1 MTSAAGERGSGLLGV
16 LREAVSNPGLR
27 RLQAASAAAATG
39 EAAYVVGLT
48 VVVYQLGGVA
58 AVAAL
63 AVVRALPSVVV
74 APVLASAMDRLAP
87 DRQLRLVLGT
97 RVALVAL
104 ATASLV
110 IGASIE
116 ILVALAGL
124 DAVAS
129 TLVRPIRSAL
139 VPALARSPE
148 ECVAA
153 NVGTTTG
160 DSLAA
165 FAGPGLAAVL
175 LVLSGPSATLV
186 AGSILVLAA
195 FAAALG
201 LQAAAPPEA
210 REAFRPSGRR
220 LALGRGVRDLLGHP
234 HARAIALLF
243 VAQRFVRGMMAVL
256 VVAAAIDL
264 LGLGEPGVGLL
275 GSAIGLGG
283 LVGGAVA
290 LGLVARRRLAPAFAA
305 GIVAWGAGILA
316 PGLLPVAVVAAGTLG
331 VAGAGKVVLDVAG
344 FSLLQRT
351 VPVEMRGR
359 VLGALEGFVTAAL
372 ALGSVAAAW
381 LLVVAGPA
389 GALVVAGALPILAT
403 VLAWRSL
410 READR
415 AAVIPERELRVLG
428 RVPLFRPLGL
438 NGLERLA
445 GAVTWASV
453 PAGDAVVRESESG
466 DRFYVIETGRFEVTR
481 AGAPVRAMGPGESF
495 GEIALLHARP
505 RTATVTAA
513 EDGTVASIDGEAFV
527 AAITGHRESAA
538 AAEAQASERLA
549 ATGA

>member
-1 MTSAAGERGSGLLGV
+1 MTSAGGDGRSGLIGV
-16 LREAVSNPGLR
+16 LHEALGNAGLR

-48 VVVYQLGGVA
+48 VIVYQLGGVA

-74 APVLASAMDRLAP
+74 APVLVSAMDRIAA

-97 RVALVAL
+97 RVALVSLATLAL
-104 ATASLV
+104 AG
-110 IGASIE
+110 GASIE
-116 ILVALAGL
+116 VLVGLAGV

-129 TLVRPIRSAL
+129 TLLRPIRSSL

-165 FAGPGLAAVL
+165 LVGPGLAAIL
-175 LVLSGPSATLV
+175 LVLSGPAATLV
-186 AGSILVLAA
+186 AGTALLIVALV
-195 FAAALG
+195 AALA
-201 LQAAAPPEA
+201 LRAALPGDA
-210 REAFRPSGRR
+210 RGARPSVQRR
-220 LALGRGVRDLLGHP
+220 PGLGAGVRDLLGHP
-234 HARAIALLF
+234 HARVVAALF
-243 VAQRFVRGMMAVL
+243 VTQRFVRGMFAVL

-264 LGLGEPGVGLL
+264 LRLGEPGVGLL
-275 GSAIGLGG
+275 GSAVGLGG
-283 LVGGAVA
+283 LLGGAVA
-290 LGLVARRRLAPAFAA
+290 LGLVSQRRLAPAFAA
-305 GIVAWGAGILA
+305 GIVAWGAGILL
-316 PGLLPVAVVAAGTLG
+316 PGILPLPVVAAATLA

-351 VPVEMRGR
+351 VPVEIRGR

-372 ALGSVAAAW
+372 ALGSLAAAW
-381 LLVVAGPA
+381 LLGVAGP
-389 GALVVAGALPILAT
+389 GAAMVVAGALPIIA
-403 VLAWRSL
+403 VAFAWRSL
-410 READR
+410 RAADD
-415 AAVIPERELRVLG
+415 AAVIPDRELRVLRG
-428 RVPLFRPLGL
+428 VPLFRPLGL

-445 GAVTWASV
+445 GAVAWVSV
-453 PAGDAVVRESESG
+453 PAGDRVIRESETG

-481 AGAPVRAMGPGESF
+481 AGTPVRAMGPGDSF

-513 EDGTVASIDGEAFV
+513 EDGTVASIDGAAFL
-527 AAITGHRESAA
+527 AAVTGHRESVA